1 MIPELFEEDPMTENL
16 YQRLRQWGMSGHV
29 KDVDRIMQVLLVFE
43 DLPTIKTADFALDLV
58 RTTEGRQQI
67 RYYLFNGRKRQ
78 RNYAALWLKRRGE
91 RHSVVRA
98 YRSGLIDERQAFA
111 K

>member
-1 MIPELFEEDPMTENL
+1 MTENL
-16 YQRLRQWGMSGHV
+16 YQRLQQWGMEGRI
-29 KDVDRIMQVLLVFE
+29 KDVDRIMQVLLVYE

-58 RTTEGRQQI
+58 RTSEGRKQI
-67 RYYLFNGRKRQ
+67 RFYLFNGRKRQ

-91 RHSVVRA
+91 MHSLVSA
-98 YRSGLIDERQAFA
+98 YKSGLIDERQTYA